1 MPLDFLISKI
11 CTRKE
16 GIVLFSLFIR
26 IRNKL
31 KISQHISIFVTI
43 SKKKEMKTHKASLN
57 QTDLNVIF

>member
-43 SKKKEMKTHKASLN
+43 SKNKK
-57 QTDLNVIF
+57 